1 MVAGRGG
8 GGCKIQ
14 KKDDKDWTFQTYMG
28 TNLAYDML
36 CEPSSSDNE
45 EKDGDYLSSNRLI
58 NMKLLATN
66 KYIYFFVSQQCAN
79 GKAVNMKLEEERDQ
93 EKFIYY
99 VEAYYDPTTTN

>member
-1 MVAGRGG
+1 
-8 GGCKIQ
+8 
-14 KKDDKDWTFQTYMG
+14 MG

-66 KYIYFFVSQQCAN
+66 KYIFFCEPTVCTWEGCKN
-79 GKAVNMKLEEERDQ
+79 EIRRGKRPGKNYLLC
-93 EKFIYY
+93 
-99 VEAYYDPTTTN
+99 